1 MFDLMPFERKDNSLF
16 RYFDDFDRSFFG
28 GLQNMWPSCQTDIVD
43 QGDRYILRVDLPG
56 FEKEEIHLDVEGG
69 RLTLSAEHK
78 EEKEEKD
85 RFIRRERRYG
95 SVSRSFDIANIDA
108 ENIKASYKNGVLELN
123 MPKKAERQPQQKPIE
138 IH

>member
-69 RLTLSAEHK
+69 RLTLSAEHN

-85 RFIRRERRYG
+85 RFCSPG
-95 SVSRSFDIANIDA
+95 APLWLG
-108 ENIKASYKNGVLELN
+108 K
-123 MPKKAERQPQQKPIE
+123 PQL
-138 IH
+138 